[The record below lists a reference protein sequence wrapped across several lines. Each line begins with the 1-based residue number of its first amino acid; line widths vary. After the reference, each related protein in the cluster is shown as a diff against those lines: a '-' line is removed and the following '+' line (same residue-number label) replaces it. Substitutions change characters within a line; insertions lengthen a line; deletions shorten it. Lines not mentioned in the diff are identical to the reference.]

1 MKPGIFEK
9 PSIATRW
16 LVSTIAGFPKR
27 SSTTSR

>member
-16 LVSTIAGFPKR
+16 LVSRIERVAEAVE
-27 SSTTSR
+27 TTSR